1 MSEKKSG
8 FVYFEGII
16 PEKKD
21 KKDELAITDA
31 AYLIAFEIPKELTN
45 TMDWIPKS
53 QVKEIKREGDCI
65 RGKVARWLLEKKFNF
80 EMLEVESAQSE
91 VESAQS
97 EVESAQS
104 EVEVIHPAVE
114 TKRAE
119 DFYFEKEFTKENPLT
134 EILHALMDI
143 QTLLMNMAS
152 MIKEKLNFILKQLEG
167 K

>member
-16 PEKKD
+16 PPKKD

-53 QVKEIKREGDCI
+53 QVKEIKQEGDCI
-65 RGKVARWLLEKKFNF
+65 RGKVARWLLEKKFSF
-80 EMLEVESAQSE
+80 GK
-91 VESAQS
+91 

>member
-16 PEKKD
+16 PPKKD

-65 RGKVARWLLEKKFNF
+65 RGKVARWLLEKKFSF
-80 EMLEVESAQSE
+80 GK
-91 VESAQS
+91 

-114 TKRAE
+114 TKRVE

-152 MIKEKLNFILKQLEG
+152 MIKEKLGFILENMG
-167 K
+167 ER

>member
-1 MSEKKSG
+1 MPETKSG

-21 KKDELAITDA
+21 KKGELAETEA
-31 AYLIAFEIPKELTN
+31 AYLIQFEIPSELTGKE
-45 TMDWIPKS
+45 DWVPKS

-65 RGKVARWLLEKKFNF
+65 RGKVARWLLEKKFSF
-80 EMLEVESAQSE
+80 GK
-91 VESAQS
+91 

>member
-1 MSEKKSG
+1 MGSEKKSG

-16 PEKKD
+16 PPKKD
-21 KKDELAITDA
+21 KKDELAITDG
-31 AYLIAFEIPKELTN
+31 AYLIQFEIPESLTGKEC
-45 TMDWIPKS
+45 WVPKS
-53 QVKEIKREGDCI
+53 QVRDPKVDVDCI
-65 RGKVARWLLEKKFNF
+65 RGRVARWVLEKNLNF
-80 EMLEVESAQSE
+80 EML
-91 VESAQS
+91 

-143 QTLLMNMAS
+143 QTLLMNMTS
-152 MIKEKLNFILKQLEG
+152 MIKEKLDFILKNMGER
-167 K
+167 